1 MAIYTFVAKD
11 SLGVTKSGSVEAND
25 KDAALSLLKNQS
37 LVVVSIQEKQVSFFE
52 RMLKFG
58 GVSEDEVTNFTR
70 EFATMISSG
79 LAINKALVI
88 CINQFE
94 NKSFKEV
101 LQEIAKDIDSGTSLS
116 GALARF
122 PDVFDT
128 SYISLVKAGESSG
141 KLEVVLQRLAE
152 SYEAIRDLKSRLKA
166 ALIYPAIVLIVM
178 VLVILV
184 LIVYVIPKLT
194 EIFVSLNQPLPW
206 HTQLL
211 VSTSDLIRS
220 YWYIFFAIIL
230 AVFFTLRTYLATME
244 GKMALSSLIYKI
256 PVIGKVVKQTEL
268 ANYMRTLALL
278 VSAGVQ
284 ITEALIIVSKVSNN
298 PQLSR
303 ASLEAS
309 KFVEKGNSLSD
320 YLRSNTFFDP
330 IISSMAKIGE
340 ETGQMDELLYKVA
353 DNYANESSYA
363 IKGLSASLEPII
375 LVILGISVGSIVLSV
390 ITPIY
395 GLIGNFSQ

>member
-1 MAIYTFVAKD
+1 MT
-11 SLGVTKSGSVEAND
+11 
-25 KDAALSLLKNQS
+25 LS
-37 LVVVSIQEKQVSFFE
+37 
-52 RMLKFG
+52 
-58 GVSEDEVTNFTR
+58 T
-70 EFATMISSG
+70 
-79 LAINKALVI
+79 
-88 CINQFE
+88 
-94 NKSFKEV
+94 
-101 LQEIAKDIDSGTSLS
+101 
-116 GALARF
+116 
-122 PDVFDT
+122 
-128 SYISLVKAGESSG
+128 
-141 KLEVVLQRLAE
+141 
-152 SYEAIRDLKSRLKA
+152 
-166 ALIYPAIVLIVM
+166 
-178 VLVILV
+178 
-184 LIVYVIPKLT
+184 
-194 EIFVSLNQPLPW
+194 
-206 HTQLL
+206 
-211 VSTSDLIRS
+211 
-220 YWYIFFAIIL
+220 
-230 AVFFTLRTYLATME
+230 
-244 GKMALSSLIYKI
+244 LIYKI

-298 PQLSR
+298 PQLSK

-309 KFVEKGNSLSD
+309 KFVEKGNALSD

-353 DNYANESSYA
+353 DNYSNESSYA